1 MLPASAPKKDRNYC
15 LFPYLCVYSAHRES
29 QPWSPPDMKKQ
40 LMTLFLV
47 GVAFSQS
54 VMVHQT
60 HLEATVQS
68 ALNKMLGEGRSIVYI
83 SIGAEDERWEIRY
96 TSVPEIDGLADNQGV
111 KKQTAIVPGIP
122 SLRFLTDSSGG
133 DNTVP
138 LNYEVVEKTPQLKSK
153 DVVIILDSKI
163 KLGDL
168 RAVRQFVTKFLNLDE
183 QNGDKLTI
191 LKEKFTE
198 AEIKASLSKQKLTTK
213 NKGNA
218 LLWIIA
224 AVVGVALALVALLL
238 FSRLWAN
245 KKRAQLLQ
253 QGQEQLVPTDMVQ
266 EPEKTADELKAEEEE
281 RQRLAEEAKLQQM
294 RADVLGN
301 GVRYFSFINDENI
314 YKLKFLLQV
323 KIALQQATPRTVAVV
338 MACLPSN
345 LAASILTEYPVKI
358 QAEIV
363 NNLLVLQHYPE
374 KELRQLEEEIKG
386 NIDYLFGGKY
396 RLRQILE
403 KLSGDDK
410 RELLRLVKDRNPVVA
425 DDLNS
430 LVVLFD
436 DMLVLD
442 EQILGRIFGDLDT
455 EIIAT
460 AMVHLDAT
468 LQRKVIETLPKGVQ
482 AMVDQWLNLKGNTAS
497 RYDIDQARQKVIAYA
512 QHLEKEGFIQ
522 LNHD

>member
-1 MLPASAPKKDRNYC
+1 MGRINKHLLTMF
-15 LFPYLCVYSAHRES
+15 LF
-29 QPWSPPDMKKQ
+29 
-40 LMTLFLV
+40 

-54 VMVHQT
+54 VMLHQT
-60 HLEATVQS
+60 HLEATVQT

-83 SIGAEDERWEIRY
+83 SLGAEDERWEVKY
-96 TSVPEIDGLADNQGV
+96 TSMPEIEGLPDNQGV

-133 DNTVP
+133 ENALP

-168 RAVRQFVTKFLNLDE
+168 RAVKQFVTKFLNLDE
-183 QNGDKLTI
+183 KNGDKLTI

-198 AEIKASLSKQKLTTK
+198 AEMKATLSKQKLTSK
-213 NKGNA
+213 NKGNGF
-218 LLWIIA
+218 LWIIV
-224 AVVGVALALVALLL
+224 AVVGFVLAVVALLL
-238 FSRLWAN
+238 FGRLLAN

-253 QGQEQLVPTDMVQ
+253 QGQDQSVPTDVVQ
-266 EPEKTADELKAEEEE
+266 EPEKTAEELRAEEEE
-281 RQRLAEEAKLQQM
+281 KQRLAEEAKLQQM

-301 GVRYFSFINDENI
+301 GVRYFSFIDDENI

-323 KIALQQATPRTVAVV
+323 KIALQQATPRTVAIV
-338 MACLPSN
+338 MSCLPSN

-358 QAEIV
+358 QGEIV
-363 NNLLVLQHYPE
+363 NNLIILQHYPE
-374 KELRQLEEEIKG
+374 KELKQLEEEIKG

-403 KLSGDDK
+403 KLNGDDK
-410 RELLRLVKDRNPVVA
+410 RELLRLVKDQNPMVA

-430 LVVLFD
+430 LIVLFD
-436 DMLVLD
+436 DMLVLE
-442 EQILGRIFGDLDT
+442 EQTLGRIFGDLDT

-512 QHLEKEGFIQ
+512 QHLEKEGFIK